1 MLDDRKLTVLRAIVE
16 DYVSTTEPVGSKSL
30 VDRHHFDVSPATIRN
45 DMAVLEEQGFIAQ
58 PHTSAGRIP
67 TDKGYRLFVDRLS
80 SVKPLSAAE
89 RRAIETF
96 LAGAYNLDD
105 VVMRTVRLLVQ
116 LTRQVAVVQYPS
128 LTRSAIRHIELVP
141 LAPQRL
147 LLVLIT
153 DTGRVEQ
160 CTVELPDPWDD
171 ASVSHVRAVVNACLG
186 GHMLSD
192 AAAMVSDLAER
203 IPAEERANANAVLA
217 VLLAS
222 LVERNEEKIV
232 FGGAANLAAHDF
244 SKGLRE
250 VLEALEEQV
259 VLMRLLGEATEPAIL
274 TVRIGAENQV
284 AGLQSTSVVSTWYGN
299 ADQPLAKLGV
309 LGPTRMDY
317 PGHDGRGPRG
327 SPLRRPDPGGVL
339 VATDYYALLKIRRD
353 ATQDEVKRAYRR
365 LARELHPDVNP
376 DPETQERFKEITQAY
391 EVLSDTD
398 KRRMYDMGV
407 DPFAAGAAS
416 AGAGPFGAGYNPLND
431 LLDQFFG
438 AAGGGA
444 TSRGPRSRAQRGRNA
459 TIRIELELAECS
471 FGATREL
478 TVDTAVV
485 CPTCSGEG
493 TAPGTHPQT
502 CDICG
507 GRGEVSQV
515 TRSFIGQV
523 MMARVCPGCGGYG
536 TVLVR
541 PCPECDGDGRV
552 RTRRTIK
559 VRIPAGVEDG
569 THIQLAGEG
578 EVGPGGGPPGDLF
591 LEIVQRPHAIFER
604 QGDDL
609 HCTVT
614 IPMVAAALGA
624 TLSVESL
631 DGPADIDIRP
641 GTQSGQVLPL
651 YGQGVR
657 HLNGNG
663 RGNLVIHVTVET
675 PSKLDAEQEKL
686 LRDLAK
692 LRGEEAPPGRFAPGQ
707 QGFFSRLRDAFNG
720 R

>member
-1 MLDDRKLTVLRAIVE
+1 
-16 DYVSTTEPVGSKSL
+16 
-30 VDRHHFDVSPATIRN
+30 
-45 DMAVLEEQGFIAQ
+45 MAA
-58 PHTSAGRIP
+58 
-67 TDKGYRLFVDRLS
+67 
-80 SVKPLSAAE
+80 
-89 RRAIETF
+89 
-96 LAGAYNLDD
+96 
-105 VVMRTVRLLVQ
+105 
-116 LTRQVAVVQYPS
+116 
-128 LTRSAIRHIELVP
+128 
-141 LAPQRL
+141 
-147 LLVLIT
+147 
-153 DTGRVEQ
+153 
-160 CTVELPDPWDD
+160 
-171 ASVSHVRAVVNACLG
+171 
-186 GHMLSD
+186 
-192 AAAMVSDLAER
+192 
-203 IPAEERANANAVLA
+203 
-217 VLLAS
+217 
-222 LVERNEEKIV
+222 
-232 FGGAANLAAHDF
+232 
-244 SKGLRE
+244 
-250 VLEALEEQV
+250 
-259 VLMRLLGEATEPAIL
+259 
-274 TVRIGAENQV
+274 
-284 AGLQSTSVVSTWYGN
+284 
-299 ADQPLAKLGV
+299 
-309 LGPTRMDY
+309 
-317 PGHDGRGPRG
+317 
-327 SPLRRPDPGGVL
+327 
-339 VATDYYALLKIRRD
+339 DYYALLKIRRD

-407 DPFAAGAAS
+407 DPFAASTAG
-416 AGAGPFGAGYNPLND
+416 AGAGPFGAGFNPLND

-604 QGDDL
+604 
-609 HCTVT
+609 
-614 IPMVAAALGA
+614 
-624 TLSVESL
+624 
-631 DGPADIDIRP
+631 
-641 GTQSGQVLPL
+641 
-651 YGQGVR
+651 
-657 HLNGNG
+657 
-663 RGNLVIHVTVET
+663 
-675 PSKLDAEQEKL
+675 
-686 LRDLAK
+686 
-692 LRGEEAPPGRFAPGQ
+692 
-707 QGFFSRLRDAFNG
+707 
-720 R
+720 